1 MQQASNYKLVK
12 FKMSNFGVGEVGKV
26 VEPLYL
32 KKNLGSSDLCI
43 LEHQKP
49 LIYFP
54 DIGEVIRSIHEVEF
68 MEKTLPKVGMR
79 FF

>member
-1 MQQASNYKLVK
+1 
-12 FKMSNFGVGEVGKV
+12 V